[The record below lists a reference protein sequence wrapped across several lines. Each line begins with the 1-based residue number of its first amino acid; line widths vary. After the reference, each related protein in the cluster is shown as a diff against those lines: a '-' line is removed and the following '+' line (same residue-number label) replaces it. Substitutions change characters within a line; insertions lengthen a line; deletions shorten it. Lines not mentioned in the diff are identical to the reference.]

1 MVKVE
6 IIATVKSA
14 QSQNGLK
21 HSDYL
26 RYRRYCSKKLRSLRK
41 SLKFFLGHGKFE
53 KKEIT
58 PELSQDPRYILIILF
73 NSERA

>member
-21 HSDYL
+21 HSDY
-26 RYRRYCSKKLRSLRK
+26 LRSLRK